1 MKWRGLSNV
10 ERESKGKYFKGGG
23 AIWLHQNERA
33 TWDIK
38 WLHYERALGI

>member
-1 MKWRGLSNV
+1 M
-10 ERESKGKYFKGGG
+10 ERAKCEESLKGKDLGGG
-23 AIWLHQNERA
+23 AIWLHQDERA